1 MCEALMELM
10 KDELEAR
17 EARGVA
23 IGEVRGKI
31 LGEARGQ
38 YLKLKDQINK
48 KLIKGNTP
56 EEIADMLEED
66 VETILKLMKEL

>member
-17 EARGVA
+17 EARGEA
-23 IGEVRGKI
+23 RGEIRGKL

-38 YLKLKDQINK
+38 DLKLMELIKK